1 MSSEAGIQ
9 MDGAD
14 LRSLMLAY
22 ERRLIAEALEA
33 YRGNQR
39 RAAHALGLLPTTLNE
54 KMKRFG
60 LRPRD
65 VPGDPEGTNEA
76 A

>member
-1 MSSEAGIQ
+1 MSSEAASQNVENANEGS
-9 MDGAD
+9 D

-22 ERRLIAEALEA
+22 ERRLIAEALEE

-65 VPGDPEGTNEA
+65 ASSEGTN
-76 A
+76 